1 MCKYVVWVSL
11 SCFKGP
17 SSTMWNLVHII
28 CIGYLYV
35 SAWESKFNEKYLSIN
50 RDIMEHVKQKMFN
63 KNVQY
68 YNLLQI
74 GL

>member
-1 MCKYVVWVSL
+1 MRIKILWLEGLPVL
-11 SCFKGP
+11 
-17 SSTMWNLVHII
+17 
-28 CIGYLYV
+28 
-35 SAWESKFNEKYLSIN
+35 FNEKYLSIN